1 VSEKGIFVYEYDEK
15 KQPLL
20 EEIRARGDKRV
31 AIVIPAYNEERSI
44 IAVIRGLKQQGFA
57 RLIVVDDG
65 SSDRTSELAR
75 QEGVILLRHI
85 LNRGLGGALGTGIN
99 AALRLGAKLIVTFD
113 ADGQH
118 DPDDIG
124 RFLKPI
130 ENGEADVVIGSRMLD
145 PVGMPYSRRLAN
157 WIANFV
163 TYLLFRARTTDSQ
176 SGLRA
181 FSSHAATRM
190 RILTSGMEVSSEII
204 AETVKNGLQWKEVP
218 IKAIYTDYSLS
229 KGQSFKVGLRTLM
242 RLILAKVRRLA
253 L

>member
-1 VSEKGIFVYEYDEK
+1 VYESDEK
-15 KQPLL
+15 KPSIL
-20 EEIRARGDKRV
+20 EEGRARGGKRV
-31 AIVIPAYNEERSI
+31 VIVIPAYNEERSI

-57 RLIVVDDG
+57 RLVVDDG

-118 DPDDIG
+118 DPSDIG
-124 RFLKPI
+124 RLLKPI

-145 PVGMPYSRRLAN
+145 PVGMPYPRRLAN
-157 WIANFV
+157 WTANLV

-190 RILTSGMEVSSEII
+190 QILTSGMEVSSEII
-204 AETVKNGLQWKEVP
+204 AETVKNGLKWKEVP
-218 IKAIYTDYSLS
+218 VKAIYTDYSLS
-229 KGQSFKVGLRTLM
+229 KGQSLKVGLKTLM
-242 RLILAKVRRLA
+242 RLILAKMRRLA